1 MATTLGILGR
11 KLGMTRVFAS
21 DGTATPVTVIQ
32 AGPCHIVKVRDEA
45 NDGYDA
51 LQLGFETAKEKHV
64 TKPMKGYFAKAGC
77 GLFRKLKEIR
87 LSGPLEYQAGQELT
101 VSIFAPGDKVKVSG
115 RSIGKGFQGVMRR
128 WGFAGSC
135 ASHGAEKNHRNAGGI
150 GANTEPGKV
159 WKGKKMAGHWGN
171 EQVTVQ
177 NLVIVDVRTEDNVIL
192 VKGAVPGPKN
202 GLILVRKQ

>member
-1 MATTLGILGR
+1 MAKKLGILGR

-21 DGTATPVTVIQ
+21 DGSVVPVTVIE
-32 AGPCHIVKVRDEA
+32 ASPNYIVKVKDEA
-45 NDGYDA
+45 KDGYHA

-77 GLFRKLKEIR
+77 GLFRKLQEVR
-87 LSGPLEYQAGQELT
+87 LSTPSEYQAGQELN
-101 VSIFAPGDKVKVSG
+101 VSIFAPGEKVKISG
-115 RSIGKGFQGVMRR
+115 KSIGKGFQGVMRR
-128 WGFAGSC
+128 WNFAGACS
-135 ASHGAEKNHRNAGGI
+135 SHGAEKVHRNAGGI

-159 WKGKKMAGHWGN
+159 WKGKKMAGHWGD

-177 NLVIVDVRTEDNVIL
+177 NLVVVDVRAEENLIL